1 MESTRAKILAVVL
14 TIAAVGQIILTILL
28 YNQNGNDTIQNLGWV
43 ILWISAVFGLLP
55 IFTFRKFGSVPE
67 GKGYTETTV
76 LVDRGVYAIVRHPQY
91 LAGILIGIGLS
102 LVAQHWVV
110 AVLGAVM
117 VVILYADTF
126 EEERAM
132 IEKFGEAYEQYKRR
146 VPRLNFLLGIL
157 RFLRRRGKKTG

>member
-1 MESTRAKILAVVL
+1 MKSTRAKILAVVL
-14 TIAAVGQIILTILL
+14 TLAAIGQIILTIML
-28 YNQNGNDTIQNLGWV
+28 YNQSGSDTIRNVGWV

-132 IEKFGEAYEQYKRR
+132 IEKFGGAYEIYRRR
-146 VPRLNFLLGIL
+146 VPRLNFVLGIVRLLG
-157 RFLRRRGKKTG
+157 RTGKETG